1 MEHDKTRYNMTKR
14 DGMLRNTTEH
24 DETLWN
30 MTEHEETLQNQTEP
44 DGTQQLICPHMK
56 IYQNLLRSNR

>member
-1 MEHDKTRYNMTKR
+1 MTEHKR
-14 DGMLRNTTEH
+14 IQRNTTEH
-24 DETLWN
+24 DGTLWN